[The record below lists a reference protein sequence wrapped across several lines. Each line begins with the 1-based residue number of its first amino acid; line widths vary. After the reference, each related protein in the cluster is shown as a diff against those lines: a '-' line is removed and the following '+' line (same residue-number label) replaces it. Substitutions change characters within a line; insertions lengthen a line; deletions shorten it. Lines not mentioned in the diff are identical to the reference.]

1 MDSVHVLSYIAV
13 AMAVLAVPL
22 AVLDRVLAMRAR
34 RPRAQTVARTTPIQ
48 PAERRLPEAPAPVR
62 SQSMSRSSSSNV
74 G

>member
-22 AVLDRVLAMRAR
+22 AVLDRVLASRAR
-34 RPRAQTVARTTPIQ
+34 RPRPQ
-48 PAERRLPEAPAPVR
+48 ERGTEAPATAR
-62 SQSMSRSSSSNV
+62 SQSISRSSSSNV

>member
-1 MDSVHVLSYIAV
+1 MNSVHVLSYIAV

-22 AVLDRVLAMRAR
+22 AVLDRVLASRAR
-34 RPRAQTVARTTPIQ
+34 KPPARLVARATTIQ
-48 PAERRLPEAPAPVR
+48 PAERRATEAPPSAR

>member
-13 AMAVLAVPL
+13 AMAVLAVPF
-22 AVLDRVLAMRAR
+22 AVLDRVLASRAR
-34 RPRAQTVARTTPIQ
+34 RPRARTVARPTTIQ
-48 PAERRLPEAPAPVR
+48 SAELREPEALAATR

>member
-22 AVLDRVLAMRAR
+22 AVLDRVLASRAR
-34 RPRAQTVARTTPIQ
+34 RPRPQ
-48 PAERRLPEAPAPVR
+48 ERRATEAPATAR
-62 SQSMSRSSSSNV
+62 SQSISRSSNSNV